1 MRIPWWFY
9 ALLAVDPIVIGI
21 TGFIL
26 MKKIKRV
33 VASLEGVARSAVGG
47 AAETVRD
54 EIVKLLPHRPTMSKE
69 GRRAIG
75 ALGAFF
81 GVPESD
87 LKHLEKQ
94 D

>member
-1 MRIPWWFY
+1 MNIPWWFY
-9 ALLAVDPIVIGI
+9 ALLAIDPIVIGI

-33 VASLEGVARSAVGG
+33 VNSLQGVAEKAVGG

-54 EIVKLLPHRPTMSKE
+54 ELIKLLPQRPRMSEE
-69 GRRAIG
+69 GRRAMG
-75 ALGAFF
+75 VLGAFL
-81 GVPESD
+81 GVSHDD

-94 D
+94 